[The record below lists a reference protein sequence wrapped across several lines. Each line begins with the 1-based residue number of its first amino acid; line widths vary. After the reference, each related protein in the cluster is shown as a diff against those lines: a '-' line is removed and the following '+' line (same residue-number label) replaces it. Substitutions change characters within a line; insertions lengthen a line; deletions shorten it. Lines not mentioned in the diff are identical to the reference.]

1 MTKPLSDKEVI
12 SRLGGPS
19 ALAKELPYSEH
30 AIAGWMKSDRGI
42 PWKARA
48 QVREAAKKRRLRLP
62 SDFLAL
68 RRPPEDEV
76 RQQDAA

>member
-1 MTKPLSDKEVI
+1 MTKPLSDKEII

-30 AIAGWMKSDRGI
+30 AIAGWMKSGRGI

-48 QVREAAKKRRLRLP
+48 QVRDAAKKRRLRLP
-62 SDFLAL
+62 ADFLMQQRA
-68 RRPPEDEV
+68 PEQP
-76 RQQDAA
+76 QQQAA